1 MKRWGIWLV
10 VGVVVVG
17 LAIGYLVL
25 RGSDRFGDSG
35 TLAQIETS
43 TDCDEL
49 HNISDDAQQDMA
61 ANRSQEEFDQ
71 AVGYF
76 NAANDRI
83 KELGC

>member
-1 MKRWGIWLV
+1 MKCWGIWLV
-10 VGVVVVG
+10 VAVVVLG
-17 LAIGYLVL
+17 AIGYLVL
-25 RGSDRFGDSG
+25 RGSDRFGDSD
-35 TLAQIETS
+35 TLSQISSS

-49 HNISDDAQQDMA
+49 HDISDEAEQDIA
-61 ANRSQEEFDQ
+61 ANRNQREFEQ